1 MFEQLSNSNKGLVFT
16 IAGFILLL
24 HSMGIIETGL
34 NYLIALGALGLIVQG
49 FIIGQFYEKFLSLIG
64 KK

>member
-1 MFEQLSNSNKGLVFT
+1 
-16 IAGFILLL
+16 
-24 HSMGIIETGL
+24 MGIIETGL

-49 FIIGQFYEKFLSLIG
+49 CMIGQFYEKFLAIIG